1 MNTGAIM
8 FKPSSNNSNQMLV
21 APVIPT
27 PILKLTNKKVDLKLD
42 VNIAELESVDL
53 LDSSNVPGDSSNVIE
68 KARSDMIHYLETLTK
83 VDGNLGEILVTMPA
97 ALKRNIESDQFR
109 VRANARFKELLFITS
124 KSYLTSDEFAPQAM
138 DLVSDK
144 EWSHHLEPYEISKA
158 ILSVFGSPMPNQ
170 SLDDGMA
177 TVNTTNNSVCGELNT
192 EVSAPKNIP
201 TTSNGATD
209 TTTTSN
215 PTQSPPCPPPAPVE
229 LVLKKVAF
237 QRLLA
242 SSTIVTFL
250 ETHSG
255 GGATNNYSERKK
267 LMASL
272 SQYLKNMNNDN
283 EGTRLK
289 VGKMILYRSLLCLC
303 TLHTHILKHH
313 NTPVN
318 IPTVE
323 KKKKKG

>member
-1 MNTGAIM
+1 M
-8 FKPSSNNSNQMLV
+8 FKPAKPSSNNSNNQMVAAPLV
-21 APVIPT
+21 PP
-27 PILKLTNKKVDLKLD
+27 PILKLNKKVDLKLD

-53 LDSSNVPGDSSNVIE
+53 LDDSSNVPGDSSNAIE

-170 SLDDGMA
+170 SLDDGTA
-177 TVNTTNNSVCGELNT
+177 TVNTTNISISGELNT

-201 TTSNGATD
+201 TTSNDAID

-215 PTQSPPCPPPAPVE
+215 PTQSPPCPPVE

-250 ETHSG
+250 ETHSGGGGG